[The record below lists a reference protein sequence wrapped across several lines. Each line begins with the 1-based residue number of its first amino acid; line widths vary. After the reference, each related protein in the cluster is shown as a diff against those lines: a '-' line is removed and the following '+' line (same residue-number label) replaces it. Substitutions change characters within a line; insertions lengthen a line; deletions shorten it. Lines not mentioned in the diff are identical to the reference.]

1 MGLSGSLIV
10 LDKMILNIDVFNT
23 KSYILDEKTFKDLS
37 NSRNSGKLIGENI
50 TYSLNP
56 ATFVINTN
64 VNSKNYLELDNKIS
78 FNNSDEYTIEMYIKL
93 NPTIQKG
100 KQSLLGDGGINGN
113 LILEYLDNLD
123 WKLMFRDINGNFYDY
138 TDIIHFD
145 IINNWCNIIF
155 TVDNKKLVSVFINGT
170 KIKEIEIQN
179 SEFNISRIMG
189 GYEYNGKYQTFM
201 GCLSNIK
208 IYNKVFNVNEVK
220 QNINTL
226 AWRYVE
232 HKK

>member
-23 KSYILDEKTFKDLS
+23 KSYILDEKVFKDLS
-37 NSRNSGKLIGENI
+37 NSRNTGKLIGENI

-56 ATFVINTN
+56 ATFVINATTN
-64 VNSKNYLELDNKIS
+64 SRNYLELDNKIS
-78 FNNSDEYTIEMYIKL
+78 FNNGDEYTIEMFIKL
-93 NPTIQKG
+93 NSDTQKG
-100 KQSLLGDGGINGN
+100 KQSLLGNGSINGN
-113 LILEYLDNLD
+113 LIFEYLGNFD
-123 WKLMFRDINGNFYDY
+123 WKLMYRDVNGNFFDY

-145 IINNWCNIIF
+145 ITKSWCNIII
-155 TVDNKKLVSVFINGT
+155 TVDNKNIVNVFINGN
-170 KIKEIEIQN
+170 KIKELEIPN

-189 GYEYNGKYQTFM
+189 GYEYNGKFQTFM

-208 IYNKVFNVNEVK
+208 VYNKVFNFEEVK

-226 AWRYVE
+226 AWRYIE